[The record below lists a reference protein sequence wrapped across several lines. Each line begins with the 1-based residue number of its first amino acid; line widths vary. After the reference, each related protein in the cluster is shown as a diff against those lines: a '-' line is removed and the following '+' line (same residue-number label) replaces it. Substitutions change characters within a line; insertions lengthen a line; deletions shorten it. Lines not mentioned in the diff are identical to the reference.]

1 MFIISV
7 KTDFNA
13 SHQLT
18 LPNGSKEQLH
28 NHGWEVIIDVSSEQ
42 LTDMGLVMDFVLLKG
57 MVEKITGDFEGKK
70 LEEIDYFQQNGSSA
84 EIVARHIYEEIEPQ
98 LPDEVRLEAVSVV
111 EAPGCSAK
119 FSK

>member
-1 MFIISV
+1 MFTISV
-7 KTDFNA
+7 TSSFSA
-13 SHQLT
+13 FHQLT

-28 NHGWEVIIDVSSEQ
+28 NHGWEVIIDVSSER
-42 LTDMGLVMDFVLLKG
+42 LNNMGLVMDFVLLKG

-84 EIVARHIYEEIEPQ
+84 EIVARHIYKEIELQ
-98 LPDEVRLEAVSVV
+98 LPDEVRLEAVSVI
-111 EAPGCSAK
+111 ETPGCSAK